1 MNIGRSPAEQ
11 YVEISSKTRLFAAP
25 DGRSWLIDVGASS
38 VIALPVSTIA
48 RARSSVAASLLEGA
62 VAAGLTGIKQSPA
75 ATSYTLPRYIRWLAG
90 NYVFAGQTPALFRR
104 GAERFEAFGRPD
116 LARFARQKA
125 EEEQGHANLAYRDLQ
140 GLGLPAA
147 EIIRVVQPPSA
158 EIFIDRFRSYVES
171 DQPVALFG
179 FSYCLERMAACRDQA
194 FIHKVKAICPP
205 AARAYRFLKV
215 HSGVGADSAHVDEQL
230 SFFESLT
237 ITDLAPVV
245 CAAYETADLLAQQ
258 PSIDEDSSDEVTERK
273 LQQKGATLSRTDIQS
288 DEKKNDNLK
297 PAD

>member
-1 MNIGRSPAEQ
+1 MNIESLAEQ
-11 YVEISSKTRLFAAP
+11 YVQVSSKTRLDAAS
-25 DGRSWLIDVGASS
+25 DGRSWLIDVATSS
-38 VIALPVSTIA
+38 VIALPVSTVA
-48 RARSSVAASLLEGA
+48 RARLSVAASLLEGA
-62 VAAGLTGIKQSPA
+62 VAAGLMIKQSPT

-104 GAERFEAFGRPD
+104 GAERFETSGRPD
-116 LARFARQKA
+116 LAEFAQQKA

-158 EIFIDRFRSYVES
+158 ELFIGRFRSYVES

-179 FSYCLERMAACRDQA
+179 FSYCLERMAACRDEA

-205 AARAYRFLKV
+205 DVRAFRFLKV

-237 ITDLAPVV
+237 ISDLSPVV
-245 CAAYETADLLAQQ
+245 RAAYETAELLGQQ
-258 PSIDEDSSDEVTERK
+258 SSIDAGSSDEVTERK
-273 LQQKGATLSRTDIQS
+273 LKQKGFTFRRTDSQS
-288 DEKKNDNLK
+288 DERKMTTKTS
-297 PAD
+297 